1 MSRETIRGDR
11 LRRYSRVF
19 AVTLLIVAALIP
31 VSPVAAERTGNVLMM
46 ATTTSTDNT
55 GLLDYLA
62 PELKKDTGIE
72 LRWTAVGTGKALEL
86 GKNCDV
92 DVLLVHA
99 PEAETR
105 FVEEGFGVGR
115 REIMYNDFV
124 LIGPGPDPAGLKG
137 KGVKDAM
144 SLIRSR
150 QAVFVSRG
158 DESGTHK
165 KEQALWRSAGLP
177 VPEKEAWYMQAGQGM
192 LVSINM
198 AAERGGYTLTDR
210 GTYIKYEDNHKGNP
224 PLKIVVEK
232 DPGLQNQYSVMAVN
246 PKNCP
251 KAQYE
256 LAMKFSD
263 WIAGQRGQQV
273 IKEFK
278 ILGKQL
284 FVPNAK

>member
-1 MSRETIRGDR
+1 MG
-11 LRRYSRVF
+11 RRYGQVF
-19 AVTLLIVAALIP
+19 AAMLLVVAASIP
-31 VSPVAAERTGNVLMM
+31 AAPVAAEQVGDVLMM

-99 PEAETR
+99 PEAEKR
-105 FVEEGFGVGR
+105 FVAEGFGVGR

-124 LIGPGPDPAGLKG
+124 LIGPASDPAGLKG

-165 KEQALWRSAGLP
+165 KEQTLWRSAGLQ

-192 LVSINM
+192 LATINM
-198 AAERGGYTLTDR
+198 AAERSGYTLTDR
-210 GTYIKYEDNHKGNP
+210 GTYIKYEDNHKGHP
-224 PLKIVVEK
+224 PLVILLEG
-232 DPGLQNQYSVMAVN
+232 DPLLLNQYSVIPVN

-251 KAQYE
+251 KVRRD
-256 LAMKFSD
+256 LALEFSD
-263 WIAGQRGQQV
+263 WIAGQKGQQV
-273 IKEFK
+273 IRDFK

-284 FVPNAK
+284 FVPDAK

>member
-1 MSRETIRGDR
+1 MNR
-11 LRRYSRVF
+11 LYRASVMVLGF
-19 AVTLLIVAALIP
+19 LGWVLSAGPT
-31 VSPVAAERTGNVLMM
+31 AAEPKDKVLMM

-62 PELKKDTGIE
+62 PEFKKDTGID

-99 PEAETR
+99 PEAERR
-105 FVEEGFGVGR
+105 FVAEGFGVGR

-124 LIGPGPDPAGLKG
+124 LIGPASDPAGLKG

-177 VPEKEAWYMQAGQGM
+177 VPEKEAWYLQAGQGM
-192 LVSINM
+192 LATINM
-198 AAERGGYTLTDR
+198 AAERSGYTLTDR
-210 GTYIKYEDNHKGNP
+210 GTYIKYEDNQKGHP
-224 PLKIVVEK
+224 PLVILLEG
-232 DPGLQNQYSVMAVN
+232 DPLLINQYSVIPVN
-246 PKNCP
+246 PQHCP
-251 KAQYE
+251 KVQRD
-256 LAMKFSD
+256 LALEFSD
-263 WIAGQRGQQV
+263 WIAGRRGQQV
-273 IKEFK
+273 IRDFK
-278 ILGKQL
+278 ILGKPL